1 VGVVEPVFHSRSRD
15 PLEPPEFRATTTST
29 GLTVSAVLDTTTYD
43 CGIKI
48 TDKQIAALEASQ
60 AAPS

>member
-1 VGVVEPVFHSRSRD
+1 
-15 PLEPPEFRATTTST
+15 
-29 GLTVSAVLDTTTYD
+29 VSAVLDTTTYD